1 MAGIEI
7 KRLESSDVG
16 LEWWTPELYEDVCFE
31 VRMEIG
37 EVASEVAEAFTVKI
51 ATPEGLRKHGTGG
64 VLAERATIIVADYSP
79 RLLRKTLEGIVK
91 RCVGHSWSHSVDKL
105 NRYFR
110 RQHEAT
116 PPPALPPAV

>member
-1 MAGIEI
+1 MDGIEI

-16 LEWWTPELYEDVCFE
+16 IDWWTPELYEDVYFE

-37 EVASEVAEAFTVKI
+37 ETTSDLAEAFTVRI
-51 ATPEGLRKHGTGG
+51 ATPEGLRKHGTGP

-79 RLLRKTLEGIVK
+79 RLLRKTLEGIVRK
-91 RCVGHSWSHSVDKL
+91 CRGHSWTQSVDKL

-110 RQHEAT
+110 QEKEHER
-116 PPPALPPAV
+116 LQVFEG

>member
-16 LEWWTPELYEDVCFE
+16 IEWWTPELYEEVYFE

-37 EVASEVAEAFTVKI
+37 EVASDVAETFTVRI
-51 ATPEGLRKHGTGG
+51 ATPEGLRRHGTGR
-64 VLAERATIIVADYSP
+64 VLAERATVIVADYSP
-79 RLLRKTLEGIVK
+79 RLLRTTLEGIVRK
-91 RCVGHSWSHSVDKL
+91 CRGHSWTQSVDKL

-110 RQHEAT
+110 RERAAT
-116 PPPALPPAV
+116 S